1 MNGRGLVIKLQIYTG
16 VGGMIQHHTQLRN
29 GGSRIE
35 WRSRRRFLL
44 SREIAGPKAILYYYP
59 KIDAFST
66 SSSNAKI
73 SERDPKRVTVN
84 KATVMVINNQS
95 RR

>member
-1 MNGRGLVIKLQIYTG
+1 MNGRDLVIERQIYKG
-16 VGGMIQHHTQLRN
+16 VGGMIQHHARLRN

-59 KIDAFST
+59 NIDAFSKRPLPMPKFQKET
-66 SSSNAKI
+66 S
-73 SERDPKRVTVN
+73 R
-84 KATVMVINNQS
+84 QS
-95 RR
+95 Q

>member
-59 KIDAFST
+59 NIDAFS
-66 SSSNAKI
+66 
-73 SERDPKRVTVN
+73 KRPLPMRKFQKETPREL
-84 KATVMVINNQS
+84 Q
-95 RR
+95 